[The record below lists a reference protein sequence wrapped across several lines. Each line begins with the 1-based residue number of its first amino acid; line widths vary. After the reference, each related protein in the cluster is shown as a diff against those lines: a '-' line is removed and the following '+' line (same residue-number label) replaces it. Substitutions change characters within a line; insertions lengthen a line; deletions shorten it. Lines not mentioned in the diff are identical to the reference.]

1 MNGKDLLLDLGY
13 IGDDLIEEAE
23 RFRFGAAPRRGLRR
37 PVLAA
42 ALIAAALLLVGC
54 AVAYALSVGSLRIGE
69 RQVTEQR
76 FSADGSEYLG
86 EETVTQQ
93 VLTRAGIAGTPEYEA
108 ALEWFQFRQ
117 SYDPDGAIFQEVREN
132 LPTFSKEYASY
143 DLYTQEMK
151 DKLDEI
157 LEKYRLKPAGAG
169 IPFQNPRLLFEA
181 LGIEN
186 ILRPGGDAAMDTFSA
201 HLYESGTLG
210 VSGNLFLSDKEM
222 VRITA
227 FYTPKGYFNEN
238 VVYLSDIQ
246 NWTQENYTTASGNQ
260 VLLLFKEGE
269 WGWAFY
275 DGKEDLVC
283 VKAEVTD
290 LAGLKA
296 LAEAIDL
303 DLKIALP
310 ESYKT
315 EESDTDGWIGDFHF
329 ELKDVLSDGYAA
341 WVTIGV
347 TAPEDVK
354 LLGEGGLAST
364 DLLLSHGHL
373 TYRNGLSFWGPV
385 DSTRHGA
392 SYSGGWEDDGD
403 GKDNTANFVLRS
415 ASWQGEKPFGPGKT
429 WKLYWEDLCI
439 STWDEEIMDYRYET
453 VAQGPW
459 NLKITFES
467 NLEGDLELVQEPIPA
482 EVAYGWDVNG
492 NTVTKMTQITSFQL
506 HPLGGAITCTEE
518 EVAPDF
524 FFDGSPVIH
533 MKDGSEITLERL
545 GAAFGTQ
552 GLEAES
558 PIDIEQ
564 MECVILADGTVL
576 KSPLLPG

>member
-23 RFRFGAAPRRGLRR
+23 RFRFGTSSRRGLRR
-37 PVLAA
+37 PVLVA

-108 ALEWFQFRQ
+108 AQEWYQFRQ
-117 SYDPDGAIFQEVREN
+117 SYDPDRAISQEIGKER
-132 LPTFSKEYASY
+132 PAFPKEYASY

-157 LEKYRLKPAGAG
+157 LQKYQLKPVGAG
-169 IPFQNPRLLFEA
+169 IPFQTPRLLFAA
-181 LGIEN
+181 LGTEN
-186 ILRPGGDAAMDTFSA
+186 ILRGSSGATMDTFA
-201 HLYESGTLG
+201 GALYESGTLG
-210 VSGNLFLSDKEM
+210 VDGNVFLSDKE
-222 VRITA
+222 VVHTTA

-246 NWTQENYTTASGNQ
+246 SWTQETYVTSSGNQ
-260 VLLLFKEGE
+260 ALLLFKEGE
-269 WGWAFY
+269 WGWIFY
-275 DGKEDLVC
+275 DGKENLVC

-290 LAGLKA
+290 LEQLKA

-303 DLKIALP
+303 DLKITLP

-315 EESDTDGWIGDFHF
+315 EESGTDGWIGDYHF
-329 ELKDVLSDGYAA
+329 ALKDVVSDGYSA
-341 WVTIGV
+341 WITISV
-347 TAPEDVK
+347 TAPENVK
-354 LLGEGGLAST
+354 LVGEGGMVSTEHLFLTSRNIFGFWEST
-364 DLLLSHGHL
+364 DS
-373 TYRNGLSFWGPV
+373 TQRNQSYRF
-385 DSTRHGA
+385 
-392 SYSGGWEDDGD
+392 GWEDDGD

-415 ASWQGEKPFGPGKT
+415 VSHEEGKAFDTGKT
-429 WKLYWEDLCI
+429 WRLYWEDLRLG
-439 STWDEEIMDYRYET
+439 TWDEEIGDYRYET
-453 VAQGPW
+453 VAQGTW
-459 NLKITFES
+459 NLKITFEP
-467 NLEGDLELVQEPIPA
+467 NLEGDLELVQEPVPA

-492 NTVTKMTQITSFQL
+492 NTVTKMTQITSFRL
-506 HPLGGAITCTEE
+506 HPLGGVITCTEE

-524 FFDGSPVIH
+524 LFGGSLVVR
-533 MKDGSEITLERL
+533 MRDGSEITLEGL

-552 GLEAES
+552 KLEAES
-558 PIDIEQ
+558 PINIEQ
-564 MECVILADGTVL
+564 VECVILADGTEL
-576 KSPLLPG
+576 KSPLQAGEGRG

>member
-1 MNGKDLLLDLGY
+1 MNGKDLLLNLGY

-23 RFRFGAAPRRGLRR
+23 TLRFDASSRRGLRR
-37 PVLAA
+37 PALVA

-93 VLTRAGIAGTPEYEA
+93 VLTRAGIVGSPEYKA
-108 ALEWFQFRQ
+108 AQEWYEFRQ
-117 SYDPDGAIFQEVREN
+117 SYDPDGAIFQEVQEN
-132 LPTFSKEYASY
+132 RPAFPKEYDGY
-143 DLYTQEMK
+143 NLYTQEMK

-157 LEKYRLKPAGAG
+157 LSKYQLKPVGAG
-169 IPFQNPRLLFEA
+169 IPFQTPKLLFEA

-186 ILRPGGDAAMDTFSA
+186 VLRNGSGATMDTFA
-201 HLYESGTLG
+201 GALYESGTLG
-210 VSGNLFLSDKEM
+210 VDGNVFMNPKEVVHM
-222 VRITA
+222 TA

-246 NWTQENYTTASGNQ
+246 NWNQENYVTASGNQ

-269 WGWAFY
+269 WGWVFY
-275 DGKEDLVC
+275 NGKQNLVC
-283 VKAEVTD
+283 IHAEAD
-290 LAGLKA
+290 NMEQLKA
-296 LAEAIDL
+296 LAEAVDL

-315 EESDTDGWIGDFHF
+315 EELGTDGWIGDFHF
-329 ELKDVLSDGYAA
+329 ELKDVLSDGHSA
-341 WVTIGV
+341 WITIAV

-364 DLLLSHGHL
+364 EHLLSQRYL
-373 TYRNGLSFWGPV
+373 THRNIFGFWEPT
-385 DSTRHGA
+385 DSTLGNK
-392 SYSGGWEDDGD
+392 SYSFGWEDDGD

-415 ASWQGEKPFGPGKT
+415 TNCEEGKPFGIGKT
-429 WKLYWEDLCI
+429 WRLYWEDLCLE
-439 STWDEEIMDYRYET
+439 TWDEEIGDYRYET
-453 VAQGPW
+453 VAQGTW
-459 NLKITFES
+459 NLKVTFES
-467 NLEGDLELVQEPIPA
+467 NLEGELKLIREPITA

-492 NTVTKMTQITSFQL
+492 NTVTKMTQITSFRL
-506 HPLGGAITCTEE
+506 YPLSGAITCTEE

-524 FFDGSPVIH
+524 LFGGSPVVL

-552 GLEAES
+552 ELEAEQ
-558 PIDIEQ
+558 PIDIDQ
-564 MECVILADGTVL
+564 VECVLLADGTKL
-576 KSPLLPG
+576 AANP